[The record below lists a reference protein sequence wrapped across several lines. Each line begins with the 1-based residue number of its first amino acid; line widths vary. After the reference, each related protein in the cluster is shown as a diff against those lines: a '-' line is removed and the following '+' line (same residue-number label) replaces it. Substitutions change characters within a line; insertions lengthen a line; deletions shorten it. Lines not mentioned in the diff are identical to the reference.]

1 MAWWCRQAG
10 AYLVAQLVPSG
21 GALDD
26 DGAAAGGQVALGAQV
41 GLLTALE
48 LNASAPPRDES
59 SESMSS
65 STAGRPG
72 ARRGAAGAAEG
83 LCGAEGLLPGGL
95 SSRSPSSSDK
105 RLSTSAIAQH
115 QPTPVAQSQNT
126 GERERAWR
134 AIDKIRIIY
143 PARPQRL
150 HGLAA
155 AISRFAR
162 LLCEH
167 SMRGAPYLYL
177 IISAGLL
184 LRRGNKQVRLLSV
197 TFRHRRVL
205 RALAHRC
212 YELAGS
218 ADLAVG
224 VGGEGVPRSPDAH
237 AGAPRSL
244 SRSCLQRSRGRSLCL
259 CPLENPGSIG
269 DT

>member
-59 SESMSS
+59 SESISS

-126 GERERAWR
+126 GERERAWHGR
-134 AIDKIRIIY
+134 IDKIRIIY

-155 AISRFAR
+155 AISHVAR
-162 LLCEH
+162 LPANS
-167 SMRGAPYLYL
+167 SMRG
-177 IISAGLL
+177 AGLL
-184 LRRGNKQVRLLSV
+184 LRRGNKQVGLL
-197 TFRHRRVL
+197 L
-205 RALAHRC
+205 R
-212 YELAGS
+212 S
-218 ADLAVG
+218 DT
-224 VGGEGVPRSPDAH
+224 
-237 AGAPRSL
+237 GA
-244 SRSCLQRSRGRSLCL
+244 C
-259 CPLENPGSIG
+259 
-269 DT
+269 

>member
-115 QPTPVAQSQNT
+115 QPTPVAQSQ
-126 GERERAWR
+126 
-134 AIDKIRIIY
+134 K
-143 PARPQRL
+143 
-150 HGLAA
+150 H
-155 AISRFAR
+155 
-162 LLCEH
+162 
-167 SMRGAPYLYL
+167 
-177 IISAGLL
+177 
-184 LRRGNKQVRLLSV
+184 
-197 TFRHRRVL
+197 
-205 RALAHRC
+205 
-212 YELAGS
+212 
-218 ADLAVG
+218 
-224 VGGEGVPRSPDAH
+224 GGEGQSMAFRHDRSDKIY
-237 AGAPRSL
+237 L
-244 SRSCLQRSRGRSLCL
+244 SRSPTETTRSRGSYLALCTPPLRTQHERS
-259 CPLENPGSIG
+259 PLSLSYHLSGPAASQRQQASPTSFCYVQTPARAEGTRTPLL
-269 DT
+269 

>member
-115 QPTPVAQSQNT
+115 QPTPVAQSQKHG
-126 GERERAWR
+126 GEQGRGRDYACWSS
-134 AIDKIRIIY
+134 DKIY
-143 PARPQRL
+143 
-150 HGLAA
+150 
-155 AISRFAR
+155 
-162 LLCEH
+162 
-167 SMRGAPYLYL
+167 
-177 IISAGLL
+177 
-184 LRRGNKQVRLLSV
+184 
-197 TFRHRRVL
+197 
-205 RALAHRC
+205 
-212 YELAGS
+212 
-218 ADLAVG
+218 
-224 VGGEGVPRSPDAH
+224 
-237 AGAPRSL
+237 L
-244 SRSCLQRSRGRSLCL
+244 SRSPTETTRSRGSYLALCTPPLRTQHERS
-259 CPLENPGSIG
+259 PLSLSYHLSGPAASQRQQASPTSFCYVQTPARAVEGTRTPLL
-269 DT
+269 